1 MTEYE
6 QLRAALD
13 KKLAADPALR
23 AIVKRVQNG
32 TATFKDTAEY
42 AKVLSHI
49 LGRELSAA
57 VLDLSDR
64 ESIVS
69 KLLHD
74 CYNDINGVCS
84 DVQLSIDEA
93 MGLHLKPQKAN
104 YPAERVQQ
112 FSHSLIDPTVKDS
125 VIKRRARAG
134 SETITK
140 SFHDDFIKK
149 NVQFRTD
156 AGLKC
161 YIVRMGSKCCEWC
174 SEVAGKYEMGD
185 QPDGIFRRHDNCDCT
200 IIYDGQVLRGKKSAD
215 GRRSRSW
222 EEVPN
227 TNADYTPA
235 VLSEA
240 DARAKE
246 QQNLQQ
252 FKGLTNG
259 ADSGKIKAEEKK
271 LQDSF
276 IKAETI
282 DKAKEYAKD
291 VLGFEYQ
298 QYDKFH
304 LDVANMV
311 NYETARIYDVFGN
324 LHESGFLDGI
334 MYYPKKT
341 EWVAAY
347 SPSFH
352 TVYMKNVSAKNSL
365 KKMAEEAEIQFNA
378 GFWSDSSPEHTIR
391 HELGHSVQHFL
402 TDNNSDKLNRISEIR
417 KKVMESCEIKEWS
430 IEDSPENMK
439 KVGKIIS
446 YYALRNDGEFIAE
459 SVAEYM
465 NGNPRETAKS
475 VIDILLERV

>member
-23 AIVKRVQNG
+23 SITKRIRSS

-49 LGRELSAA
+49 LGRELSAS

-140 SFHDDFIKK
+140 SFHDDFIQK
-149 NVQFRTD
+149 NAKFRTD

-161 YIVRMGSKCCEWC
+161 YIIRIGTKCCDWC
-174 SEVAGKYEMGD
+174 TEVAGKYEFGD

-200 IIYDGQVLRGKKSAD
+200 IIYDGQVFRGKQGAD

-227 TNADYTPA
+227 ADSSYEPK
-235 VLSEA
+235 VLSVT
-240 DARAKE
+240 DARAAE
-246 QQNLQQ
+246 QRNLSQ
-252 FKGLTNG
+252 FRGVKVNSSSIDNGRGSGIIESRSIASRNLPNGLRT
-259 ADSGKIKAEEKK
+259 APSHILTEAEIE
-271 LQDSF
+271 
-276 IKAETI
+276 
-282 DKAKEYAKD
+282 
-291 VLGFEYQ
+291 
-298 QYDKFH
+298 
-304 LDVANMV
+304 
-311 NYETARIYDVFGN
+311 
-324 LHESGFLDGI
+324 
-334 MYYPKKT
+334 
-341 EWVAAY
+341 
-347 SPSFH
+347 
-352 TVYMKNVSAKNSL
+352 SL
-365 KKMAEEAEIQFNA
+365 KKDIASIEADESVFKFNK
-378 GFWSDSSPEHTIR
+378 
-391 HELGHSVQHFL
+391 GHRTGYDDVL
-402 TDNNSDKLNRISEIR
+402 DEIR
-417 KKVMESCEIKEWS
+417 VK
-430 IEDSPENMK
+430 
-439 KVGKIIS
+439 G
-446 YYALRNDGEFIAE
+446 
-459 SVAEYM
+459 
-465 NGNPRETAKS
+465 
-475 VIDILLERV
+475 DILPDLSSKHPRDRMSSRAALAHEYYGHRANQGTNVPNGAWNDEFRASYMAAKNCPNLSDEERADLILDALERAKESGVTIKNNDFIRRVLYGY

>member
-1 MTEYE
+1 MSEYE
-6 QLRAALD
+6 RLRAALD

-161 YIVRMGSKCCEWC
+161 YIIRIGTKCCDWC
-174 SEVAGKYEMGD
+174 TEVAGKYEMGD

-200 IIYDGQVLRGKKSAD
+200 IIYDGQVLRGKYNTD
-215 GRRSRSW
+215 GVTRGKTWTERG
-222 EEVPN
+222 EVP
-227 TNADYTPA
+227 
-235 VLSEA
+235 
-240 DARAKE
+240 
-246 QQNLQQ
+246 
-252 FKGLTNG
+252 
-259 ADSGKIKAEEKK
+259 AEYEPT
-271 LQDSF
+271 SF
-276 IKAETI
+276 TQE
-282 DKAKEYAKD
+282 KAKELERRNLAQIRGLHSSYPLK
-291 VLGFEYQ
+291 GSSEIEFEKIDGSKSISKELDKEYRDE
-298 QYDKFH
+298 YDKFT
-304 LDVANMV
+304 
-311 NYETARIYDVFGN
+311 ERFGK
-324 LHESGFLDGI
+324 LS
-334 MYYPKKT
+334 
-341 EWVAAY
+341 
-347 SPSFH
+347 
-352 TVYMKNVSAKNSL
+352 SL
-365 KKMAEEAEIQFNA
+365 KGIDIAPYANDNVYGQYFPESRRIVIYGVGGKSGDKFITESAQAHKSNEE
-378 GFWSDSSPEHTIR
+378 WSTGSKYHSFR
-391 HELGHSVQHFL
+391 HELGHALQMELSLNDKYWQNKRTEIENLRLNIVSALTNDDGSVKIKELKGKLSKYGFVD
-402 TDNNSDKLNRISEIR
+402 TDEFISESIAEYSQNPKKAR
-417 KKVMESCEIKEWS
+417 STSKKVVEILMRGDE
-430 IEDSPENMK
+430 
-439 KVGKIIS
+439 
-446 YYALRNDGEFIAE
+446 YYVNVDTR
-459 SVAEYM
+459 
-465 NGNPRETAKS
+465 
-475 VIDILLERV
+475 